1 MREIQGVSE
10 KDLEKSLV
18 TYNEI
23 KKIFE
28 KYSEKFFT
36 QRMFVEGLEKSNP
49 YINKLLRK
57 LVEEGVISFRQVG
70 RTKFYKLR

>member
-10 KDLEKSLV
+10 KDLEKFLV

-23 KKIFE
+23 KKIFL
-28 KYSEKFFT
+28 KYKEKFFT

-57 LVEEGVISFRQVG
+57 LVEEEVISFRQVG